1 MLEVRNLGVRAGKTL
16 LLEDVSFTLN
26 EGRIC
31 ALLGANGSGKTS
43 LIRALTSSY
52 PRYQGS
58 IMFSGHELRNSSKRE
73 KASLHALLP
82 QDLPQVDIV
91 VSSLFD
97 DVEGGTGVLD
107 ELGLSRLAG
116 RRLISL
122 SGGERE
128 LVFLALM
135 LSRKASLYCLDE
147 AEANLDPRGRRLV
160 ERSMER
166 LKREGHM
173 VLASFHDIPRALRFA
188 DDCLVLDHG
197 RLVFSGSVGDFRES
211 GLATSLFG
219 LVERCF
225 TSEDGQLVKL
235 LLEACDEDIG
245 KGGEA

>member
-1 MLEVRNLGVRAGKTL
+1 MLEVRNLTVRAGKTL

-52 PRYQGS
+52 PHYQGS
-58 IMFSGHELRNSSKRE
+58 ITFSGHELRSSSRKER
-73 KASLHALLP
+73 ASLHALLP
-82 QDLPQVDIV
+82 QNLPQTDSA
-91 VSSLFD
+91 VSMLFD
-97 DVEGGTGVLD
+97 DVGGGTSVLD
-107 ELGLSRLAG
+107 ELGLSHMAG
-116 RRLISL
+116 RRLLSL

-147 AEANLDPRGRRLV
+147 AEANLDARGRRLV

-173 VLASFHDIPRALRFA
+173 VLASFHDVPRALRVA
-188 DDCLVLDHG
+188 DDCLVMDHG
-197 RLVFSGSVGDFRES
+197 CLIFSGSVGDFQES

-235 LLEACDEDIG
+235 LLEACDEDID